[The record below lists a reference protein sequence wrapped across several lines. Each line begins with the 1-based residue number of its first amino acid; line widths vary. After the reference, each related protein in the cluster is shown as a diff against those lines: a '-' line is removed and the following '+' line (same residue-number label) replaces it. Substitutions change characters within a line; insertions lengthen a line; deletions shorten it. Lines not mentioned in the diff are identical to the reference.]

1 MNSHQFWNKVIYQV
15 NVLNNIIYC
24 SVFSS
29 FVWVCVFWENLL
41 LKLFLAPDSSTTTF
55 FRFLSRAQSIST
67 NELLIGTFYI
77 NWPLF
82 YSLTK
87 RRENQGKNNRE
98 FFMTTILFKKLKIV
112 LKKYTKNFKISQKER
127 GKNQRDEKKIS
138 LTFNKSIHNTFCK
151 SQF

>member
-82 YSLTK
+82 FSPLPK
-87 RRENQGKNNRE
+87 EVREARE
-98 FFMTTILFKKLKIV
+98 QWRIFYIDQEYRHDFCNSSFKKLP
-112 LKKYTKNFKISQKER
+112 KKVASKKKSKKNPTKIS
-127 GKNQRDEKKIS
+127 
-138 LTFNKSIHNTFCK
+138 SIFH
-151 SQF
+151 SWGWA